1 MNYTL
6 RQTRDADLAAVQR
19 FFIKAYGPE
28 TTFQS
33 AAFLKW
39 YFAHGDGRE
48 TGAIESLIALDH
60 AGEVVAHYG
69 GLPRTLLL
77 HGQPVSL
84 VWGASAFT
92 LPEWRAHG
100 IGKRLVEQMMD
111 RYDIFGVIGFSA
123 KAAEFYREAGFN
135 VFEKQ
140 RFNRFVLNLAEST
153 FRLAGL
159 AGHDPALVRARLPVV
174 KPPAFVALPPGV
186 ELREISTQ
194 DTGRWQWQ
202 FAATVSATARREFS
216 DLHYRFF
223 GNPFIRYRCF
233 AAVQGDRVLTG
244 LFTRRETAG
253 ATGLSVE
260 RIIDLSGDPA
270 GAAALLA
277 HVGRVAE
284 EEGASFVDFASI
296 GSLYRD
302 AMDAAGF
309 AVLENDETGM
319 LPQVMAP
326 PEARPNMEFL
336 GLFSRRFAEG
346 IAALR
351 ASDVYF
357 TRADSDRDRIARLSQ
372 TTNVR

>member
-1 MNYTL
+1 MKYTL

-28 TTFQS
+28 TAFQS
-33 AAFLKW
+33 EAFLKW

-48 TGAIESLIALDH
+48 PGAIESLIALDG
-60 AGEVVAHYG
+60 AGEVIAHYG

-92 LPEWRAHG
+92 LPEWRSHG
-100 IGKRLVEQMMD
+100 IGRRLVEQMME
-111 RYDIFGVIGFSA
+111 RYDVFGVIGFTP
-123 KAAEFYREAGFN
+123 KTAEFYREAGFN
-135 VFEKQ
+135 VFERQ
-140 RFNRFVLNLAEST
+140 RLRRFVLNLAESS

-159 AGHDPALVRARLPVV
+159 IGHDPAAVRARLPVV
-174 KPPAFVALPPGV
+174 EPPTFLALPPGV
-186 ELREISTQ
+186 ELREISGE
-194 DTGRWQWQ
+194 DAGRWQWQ
-202 FAATVSATARREFS
+202 LAASVSATARREFA

-223 GNPFIRYRCF
+223 ANPFIRYRCF
-233 AAVQGDRVLTG
+233 AAVRGDRVLTG
-244 LFTRRETAG
+244 VFTRQETAG
-253 ATGLSVE
+253 ATGLSVG

-277 HVGRVAE
+277 HVGRVVAA
-284 EEGASFVDFASI
+284 EGASFVDFASI

-302 AMDAAGF
+302 ALGAAGF

-326 PEARPNMEFL
+326 PEKRPNTEFI
-336 GLFSRRFAEG
+336 GLFSRRCAEG

-351 ASDVYF
+351 VGDVYF

-372 TTNVR
+372 TTNLR